1 LRRIGPALRREVARW
16 TGEYQYTI
24 NQVLSDMIRRCGEL
38 DLRVDRPHSE
48 IERDVLI
55 LLTMQTMNY
64 LHDGHH
70 RVAL

>member
-1 LRRIGPALRREVARW
+1 
-16 TGEYQYTI
+16 
-24 NQVLSDMIRRCGEL
+24 MIERCEEL
-38 DLRVDRPHSE
+38 DLRVDRPLAE
-48 IERDVLI
+48 VERDTLI